1 MTKTLNEGTF
11 KELLEIFNKGIKAF
25 KRHVF
30 NFYYQYNQ
38 YKLCREN
45 LKEYEA
51 IIHIDFSENYICKFH
66 QEVQAKHFVKDQIT
80 LHTGVL
86 YIKDQSPESFCS
98 ISLDNQHNPES
109 IWAHL
114 DPVLNYIKTT
124 YTNVNTIH
132 FFSDGP
138 TTQYRQK
145 KKFYLFTQNIY
156 DYGFSH
162 STWSFFEAAHG
173 KGAADGVGGAIK
185 RTLDMKTAQG
195 LDIPD
200 AQAAY
205 DALSSTETTIKFFYV
220 PAETIKSLD
229 PSIVYNL
236 TSLPG
241 TMKIHQL
248 ITCGKYKLKY
258 RDLSCFCE
266 NASGN
271 CECHFPIYYDFAESI
286 SNKTQ
291 KQCNLKRINN
301 IVTNKNTKNNLQKKK
316 RLIRKSLSLSSESDT
331 DIEFA
336 ESDASD
342 VLSDVS
348 RNTYLDYFDEITHVD
363 YFDAKSGSNHFHKY
377 IDPKKKINVL
387 SNVIIQKPFRIS
399 NNYVETQYVTKT
411 DQKTPT
417 KDLEDVQQEYNT
429 TEILDINKVTP
440 LSEIKHSE
448 ENKAHLNLRLSK
460 IFFAEERKINH
471 ANKENNAIPSTS
483 KTSSEVCTI
492 DYTDREFII
501 GYPVNTEQPIQ
512 IHHIQNN
519 FNENETHTNE
529 NQMAKTP
536 DDCKIKIVEKTSAIE
551 KETGDDS
558 KNIKTNFKEANAQEV
573 MGLEVDAS
581 VIVRYYQRKQWK
593 YYIGFIIQVLNKDN
607 ESFYKIRF
615 LKTVKIP
622 NLKFIMLKK
631 PEIDIVPINSIVKC
645 VNLTSRGEAKE
656 YFLKEEFDYVYFT

>member
-1 MTKTLNEGTF
+1 
-11 KELLEIFNKGIKAF
+11 
-25 KRHVF
+25 
-30 NFYYQYNQ
+30 
-38 YKLCREN
+38 
-45 LKEYEA
+45 
-51 IIHIDFSENYICKFH
+51 
-66 QEVQAKHFVKDQIT
+66 
-80 LHTGVL
+80 
-86 YIKDQSPESFCS
+86 
-98 ISLDNQHNPES
+98 
-109 IWAHL
+109 
-114 DPVLNYIKTT
+114 
-124 YTNVNTIH
+124 
-132 FFSDGP
+132 
-138 TTQYRQK
+138 
-145 KKFYLFTQNIY
+145 
-156 DYGFSH
+156 
-162 STWSFFEAAHG
+162 
-173 KGAADGVGGAIK
+173 
-185 RTLDMKTAQG
+185 MKTAQG

-271 CECHFPIYYDFAESI
+271 CECHFPIYYDFAE
-286 SNKTQ
+286 K
-291 KQCNLKRINN
+291 
-301 IVTNKNTKNNLQKKK
+301 
-316 RLIRKSLSLSSESDT
+316 SDT

-411 DQKTPT
+411 DKKTPT

-471 ANKENNAIPSTS
+471 ANKENNAIPPTS

-519 FNENETHTNE
+519 LNENETHTNE

-558 KNIKTNFKEANAQEV
+558 KNIKTNFKEANAQET

-581 VIVRYYQRKQWK
+581 VIVR
-593 YYIGFIIQVLNKDN
+593 
-607 ESFYKIRF
+607 
-615 LKTVKIP
+615 
-622 NLKFIMLKK
+622 
-631 PEIDIVPINSIVKC
+631 
-645 VNLTSRGEAKE
+645 
-656 YFLKEEFDYVYFT
+656 